1 MKEVLVLVGSPR
13 KKGNSDIMADT
24 FIQGAEMR
32 GHLATKIYVTD
43 FKVAGCLGCD
53 KCWVDGTHCVQKDEM
68 SNIYPALEKSSVL
81 VFSTPLY
88 CFSWPAQIKSVIDR
102 IYTYVSPNRKA
113 SLGIKESVLLAV
125 AATGNATDFDGL
137 LYSYNLNNKYH
148 NWKDCGTL
156 LATGV
161 NEKGAVC
168 AENWL
173 ERARIMG
180 MEI

>member
-1 MKEVLVLVGSPR
+1 MLLVVSQVKSKLRRGIYGMKKILILVGSPR

-24 FIQGAEMR
+24 FIQGA
-32 GHLATKIYVTD
+32 
-43 FKVAGCLGCD
+43 
-53 KCWVDGTHCVQKDEM
+53 EM

-102 IYTYVSPNRKA
+102 IYTYVSPNKKA
-113 SLGIKESVLLAV
+113 SLGIKESVLLV
-125 AATGNATDFDGL
+125 TAATSNATDFDGL
-137 LYSYNLNNKYH
+137 ICSYHLNNKYH
-148 NWKDCGTL
+148 NWKDRGTL

-161 NEKGAVC
+161 YEKGAVC